1 MLVKTNPDKQKALL
15 IAESTRGATVG
26 EVRCITGLGSPCLRS
41 LAPTEI
47 KCQALKFKNIRQ
59 GS

>member
-1 MLVKTNPDKQKALL
+1 MLLKTNPDKQKALL
-15 IAESTRGATVG
+15 IAESTRGATV
-26 EVRCITGLGSPCLRS
+26 EVRCITGLGSPCLRN

-47 KCQALKFKNIRQ
+47 KCQALKFKNIQQ